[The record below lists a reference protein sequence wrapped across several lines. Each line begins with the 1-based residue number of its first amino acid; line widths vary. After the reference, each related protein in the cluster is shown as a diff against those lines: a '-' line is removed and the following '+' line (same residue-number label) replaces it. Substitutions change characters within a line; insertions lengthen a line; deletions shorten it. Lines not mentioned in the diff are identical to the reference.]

1 MFYPFLIIF
10 NHIFCIF
17 LSIFS
22 GGTMIWTL
30 MYQCLSTFIKK
41 KATKHVRKGQPS
53 SSRKGNQNWKK
64 LVAHPGKTIK
74 LTVPTPPPISRFKK
88 FLSNFATNISI
99 LKTSQVI
106 CFQFLDLKISRA
118 KLPPM
123 NLNQNGHY
131 IQTGYKSGFF
141 S

>member
-1 MFYPFLIIF
+1 MLDLTLVDLFLEWFFCVSGSFCVRLYIYKFWNYSSLLINFNFIMFYPFLIIF

-64 LVAHPGKTIK
+64 SVAHPDSEW
-74 LTVPTPPPISRFKK
+74 LPEFMSRYQCISHVTCVSGR
-88 FLSNFATNISI
+88 NI
-99 LKTSQVI
+99 T
-106 CFQFLDLKISRA
+106 
-118 KLPPM
+118 
-123 NLNQNGHY
+123 
-131 IQTGYKSGFF
+131 
-141 S
+141 